1 MRVKVKPIIGR
12 KKFIKGSVAS
22 PINLWTW
29 GGKEEVLPD
38 ALPRNI
44 TPYSL
49 NYGKDEVL
57 FTETPADL
65 NLLGKPFMY
74 HEQYQH
80 AQKVITTSYDEW
92 FKWMEKQPIP
102 EKPIFVCGIGRS
114 GTTLINRAFHQLPQT
129 AVYDEPD
136 VFMQMVRLPHNE
148 RLPLIKAATAS
159 LNHQGCRMVIKQ
171 RSFVTYMMDSILTAY
186 PDAKILF
193 LYRNTFDWIKSN
205 MRLILRTPTPAGLV
219 HEVVRIVFKRFLP
232 ALDPAE
238 FRPLQMVEAG
248 ALLWLKFN
256 AHYVDLVQQG
266 YPILGV
272 RYEDLVA
279 EPYSI
284 VSQIFEFCDLPQEQV
299 DLALDAFESNSQAN
313 TIFSRK
319 NLAEVELSERQ
330 IRLINGM
337 LERHEWLNDP
347 YTRLEGSAIPI
358 PRQKASIDVEEPKL
372 VKI

>member
-1 MRVKVKPIIGR
+1 MRVKVKPIIAR
-12 KKFIKGSVAS
+12 KKFIKGAVAS
-22 PINLWTW
+22 PINFLTW
-29 GGKEEVLPD
+29 GGEEKIIADSLPE
-38 ALPRNI
+38 NI
-44 TPYSL
+44 TPYLL
-49 NYGKDEVL
+49 NYGKEEVL
-57 FTETPADL
+57 FTETPPELD
-65 NLLGKPFMY
+65 LLGKPFMY
-74 HEQYQH
+74 HEQFQQ
-80 AQKVITTSYDEW
+80 ATNVLTTSYDEW
-92 FKWMEKQPIP
+92 IEWTKTQPVP
-102 EKPIFVCGIGRS
+102 DKPIFVCGIGRS

-136 VFMQMVRLPHNE
+136 VFMQMVRLPHEE
-148 RLPLIKAATAS
+148 RVPLVQAATTS
-159 LNHQGCRMVIKQ
+159 LNHHGCRMVIKQ
-171 RSFVTYMMDSILTAY
+171 RSFVTYMMDSILEAY

-193 LYRNTFDWIKSN
+193 LYRNTFDWITSN
-205 MRLILRTPTPAGLV
+205 MRLILRTPTPPGVV
-219 HEVVRIVFKRFLP
+219 HEVVRMVFKRFLP

-279 EPYSI
+279 EPYSML
-284 VSQIFEFCDLPQEQV
+284 SQIFEFCDLPQEQV

-319 NLAEVELSERQ
+319 NLAEVELNPRQ
-330 IRLINGM
+330 IKLIEGM

-347 YTRLEGSAIPI
+347 NIRLEGSAVPV
-358 PRQKASIDVEEPKL
+358 PRENR
-372 VKI
+372 VKMPV